1 MVFLNLNKEIKNLI
15 PKRGLLVSI
24 MIGLI
29 SVLIIAC
36 GGDDEEETTI
46 TEVTNQ
52 SSTTEETVE
61 ETSSDMMYEKEGK
74 SIVEIAVEDGRFT
87 TLVAALQAAELDGV
101 LSGEGSFTVFAPTD
115 DAFGKLPEGTI
126 AGLLEDIPTLKDIL
140 LYHVVSGNV
149 FASDVL
155 NLDSA
160 ETLQGDTFAIKVME
174 GKVMVNDSEV
184 IITDIEANNGVI
196 HVIDAVLLPTG

>member
-126 AGLLEDIPTLKDIL
+126 AGLLEDIPFSPI
-140 LYHVVSGNV
+140 
-149 FASDVL
+149 
-155 NLDSA
+155 
-160 ETLQGDTFAIKVME
+160 
-174 GKVMVNDSEV
+174 
-184 IITDIEANNGVI
+184 
-196 HVIDAVLLPTG
+196 

>member
-1 MVFLNLNKEIKNLI
+1 ML
-15 PKRGLLVSI
+15 
-24 MIGLI
+24 
-29 SVLIIAC
+29 IAC
-36 GGDDEEETTI
+36 GGNDDNESTISEETSQSTSME
-46 TEVTNQ
+46 EV
-52 SSTTEETVE
+52 VE
-61 ETSSDMMYEKEGK
+61 ETSSDMMYEEDGK

-115 DAFGKLPEGTI
+115 DAFNKLPEGTVG
-126 AGLLEDIPTLKDIL
+126 ALLEDIPTLKDIL

-160 ETLQGDTFAIKVME
+160 ETLQGDAFSIKVM
-174 GKVMVNDSEV
+174 DLSL
-184 IITDIEANNGVI
+184 I
-196 HVIDAVLLPTG
+196 HI

>member
-1 MVFLNLNKEIKNLI
+1 MIFLNLKKRSKNFFSLRSSI
-15 PKRGLLVSI
+15 VYMMLGLLSI
-24 MIGLI
+24 ML
-29 SVLIIAC
+29 IAC
-36 GGDDEEETTI
+36 GGNDDNESTISEETSQSTSME
-46 TEVTNQ
+46 EV
-52 SSTTEETVE
+52 VE
-61 ETSSDMMYEKEGK
+61 ETSSDMMYEEDGK

-115 DAFGKLPEGTI
+115 DAFNKLPEGTVG
-126 AGLLEDIPTLKDIL
+126 ALLEDIPTLKDIL

-160 ETLQGDTFAIKVME
+160 ETLQGDTFSIKVMD

-196 HVIDAVLLPTG
+196 HVIDAVLLP